1 MNKKNMTV
9 TVYCGSHKG
18 LSPTYTSFAQN
29 FGTQLGKSGYRV
41 AYGGGQ
47 LGLMGIIANAALD
60 AGSHVTGII
69 PKVFVETEQ
78 AHYGVS
84 RLEIVEDMFT
94 RKKKLIEIGDAFVIL
109 PGGIGT
115 LEEFVDT
122 ADWVHIYESI
132 QKPIII
138 ANVSGLFDPL
148 KTLLDSLAQSGFITK
163 KDWDNIH
170 FCSSMTNIFSIL
182 DNYYMIHMMNNA

>member
-1 MNKKNMTV
+1 MTV

-60 AGSHVTGII
+60 AGAHVTGII

-122 ADWVHIYESI
+122 AD
-132 QKPIII
+132 
-138 ANVSGLFDPL
+138 
-148 KTLLDSLAQSGFITK
+148 
-163 KDWDNIH
+163 
-170 FCSSMTNIFSIL
+170 
-182 DNYYMIHMMNNA
+182 

>member
-60 AGSHVTGII
+60 AGAHVTGII

-78 AHYGVS
+78 AHYGV
-84 RLEIVEDMFT
+84 
-94 RKKKLIEIGDAFVIL
+94 KKSVPISAVAK
-109 PGGIGT
+109 
-115 LEEFVDT
+115 
-122 ADWVHIYESI
+122 ESP
-132 QKPIII
+132 KRFPK
-138 ANVSGLFDPL
+138 SSF
-148 KTLLDSLAQSGFITK
+148 KITVR
-163 KDWDNIH
+163 
-170 FCSSMTNIFSIL
+170 
-182 DNYYMIHMMNNA
+182 